1 MKLIKNLKREKL
13 MYDKNNIFAK
23 ILRKEIPCDKI
34 YEDENFLFFKD
45 IDPKAKIHVL
55 GIPKVECADFSDFVS
70 KYDNNLV
77 SQFFKKTEYV
87 INLLG
92 LNNSGY
98 KIISNSGLNGGQEV
112 PHFHIHILGGE
123 KLNFNL

>member
-1 MKLIKNLKREKL
+1 MILIRSLKKEKL
-13 MYDKNNIFAK
+13 MYDNNNIFSK

-55 GIPKVECADFSDFVS
+55 GIPKVKCVDFSDFVS
-70 KYDNNLV
+70 KHDDNLV
-77 SQFFKKTEYV
+77 SEFFKKTEYV
-87 INLLG
+87 INILG
-92 LNNSGY
+92 LNNGGY
-98 KIISNSGLNGGQEV
+98 KVITNSGTNGGQEV

-123 KLNFNL
+123 KLNFKL